1 MNRIAKISVSLVIA
15 IPLLQSVGSA
25 QNVSDVAKVIV
36 PFVEKHCVNCHGEKK
51 QNGEVTLHVFKDE
64 ASILKARKLWVRVL
78 DQLHAGEMPP
88 EGKPRPAVDEA
99 ERFAKAVHGV
109 FERFDRTAKRD
120 PGEVTIRRLNRV
132 EYANTVRDLVG
143 VTIPLGDDFPNDN
156 VGYGFDNIGDI
167 LSLSPLQFERYLA
180 SAEVIVRTAIV
191 FGEPPAPPRRV
202 AGGVHGFEGTNYGQ
216 RYDNRGR
223 LSRDADGKAIPE
235 KDKLPALPG
244 DGWRVFYDKGPLQK
258 RFIDLL
264 NSGEYKITA
273 KLQGVK
279 IGNEPSKFALVV
291 NGAIVLEGVC
301 GDKMEEHVASV
312 RLKAGALHVGVSLLN
327 EFTDPKDETKKRGI
341 VLDSITIVGPTIPES
356 HEMLLAGSEKLEGD
370 AKSRFVLE
378 RFATRAY
385 RRPATK
391 EEVDRLMKVMR
402 QAEQAPWFK
411 LSEASLKKLQEEKVP
426 QNVINKLNP
435 LLKADFR
442 DDEQFENS
450 VRALLIVN
458 GKPDDTHL
466 KAVIAAAEQAPPSWE
481 ARIAL
486 AMRAVLA
493 SPKFLYRAELNSR
506 PTEKE
511 AHPIDDYQ
519 LASRLSYFLWST
531 MPDQELFDLAAK
543 KQLHQ
548 TLPAQVKRMLADP
561 RSKALFDNFATQWL
575 HLRKLREFSP
585 DPKLFPEFTL
595 ELRDDML
602 RETDHFF
609 MAVVREDRSILDLID
624 GKFTYLN
631 QRLAKLYDIGDTNG
645 NSSLP
650 KVQMV
655 NPKGEAIP
663 PITAE
668 KDSMVGR
675 NPFVRVNLENTR
687 RGGLLTHASVLAIT
701 SQPTRTSPVKRG
713 HWVLERILGTPPP
726 PPPPNV
732 PPLEGKKEAKPATLR
747 QQLEQHRANPDCTG
761 CHARMDPIGFG
772 FENFNAIGRFR
783 DKDGDL
789 PIDAAGELPGGQKF
803 NGPDELKTIL
813 KNKKELFSRNLT
825 EKMLIYA
832 AGRGLD
838 FYDRRSVDGILA
850 ELQKNDNRFHSLIT
864 AIVQSDPFRMRRGK
878 DQP

>member
-51 QNGEVTLHVFKDE
+51 QKGEVTLHVFKDE
-64 ASILKARKLWVRVL
+64 ASILKARKMWVRVL

-88 EGKPRPAVDEA
+88 EGKPRPAFDEA
-99 ERFAKAVHGV
+99 ERFVKAVHGV

-191 FGEPPAPPRRV
+191 FGEPPAPPNSFSNAHQGWV
-202 AGGVHGFEGTNYGQ
+202 WPDYGP
-216 RYDNRGR
+216 RYDRIGR
-223 LSRDADGKAIPE
+223 LSRDAQGKEIPE
-235 KDKLPALPG
+235 KERLPRGVG
-244 DGWRVFYDKGPLQK
+244 DGWRIFYGKGPFQK
-258 RFIDLL
+258 QFTDLI
-264 NSGEYKITA
+264 NPGEYQITA
-273 KLQGVK
+273 KMVGIKAGDEL
-279 IGNEPSKFALVV
+279 PKFALVV
-291 NGAIVLEGVC
+291 NGKSVTEGVC
-301 GDKMEEHVASV
+301 GEKDEDYVASV
-312 RLKAGALHVGVSLLN
+312 RLKPGELNIGVSLLN
-327 EFTDPKDETKKRGI
+327 PFTEPADETKKRGI
-341 VLDSITIVGPTIPES
+341 ALGGIKIVGPMFPES
-356 HEMLLAGSEKLEGD
+356 HERLLAGSEKLEGD

-391 EEVDRLMKVMR
+391 EEVDRLIALMK
-402 QAEQAPWFK
+402 QAEQIPWFK
-411 LSEASLKKLQEEKVP
+411 LTETSVKKLREAKVEGHW
-426 QNVINKLNP
+426 IKKLEP
-435 LLKADFR
+435 LLSAEFR
-442 DDEQFENS
+442 DDEYFGKS

-466 KAVIAAAEQAPPSWE
+466 KAVLAAAEQAPPSWE

-511 AHPIDDYQ
+511 AHPIDDFQ

-655 NPKGEAIP
+655 NPKGDAIP
-663 PITAE
+663 QITAE
-668 KDSMVGR
+668 NDSMVGR

-803 NGPDELKTIL
+803 NGPDELKIIL

>member
-25 QNVSDVAKVIV
+25 QDVSDVAKVIV

-51 QNGEVTLHVFKDE
+51 QKGEVTLHVFKDE
-64 ASILKARKLWVRVL
+64 ASILKARKTWVRVL

-88 EGKPRPAVDEA
+88 EGKPRPAFDEA
-99 ERFAKAVHGV
+99 ERFVKAVHGV

-191 FGEPPAPPRRV
+191 FGEPSAPPRRV

-385 RRPATK
+385 RRPAAK

-426 QNVINKLNP
+426 QNVINNLNP

-466 KAVIAAAEQAPPSWE
+466 KAVLAAAEQAPPSWE

-493 SPKFLYRAELNSR
+493 SPKFLYRAELDSR

-803 NGPDELKTIL
+803 NGPDELKIIL

>member
-51 QNGEVTLHVFKDE
+51 QKGEVTLHVFKDE
-64 ASILKARKLWVRVL
+64 ASILKARKMWVRVL

-88 EGKPRPAVDEA
+88 EGKPRPAFDEA
-99 ERFAKAVHGV
+99 ERFVKAVHGV

-191 FGEPPAPPRRV
+191 FGEPPAPPKSSSNAHQGWV
-202 AGGVHGFEGTNYGQ
+202 WPDYGP
-216 RYDNRGR
+216 RYDKIGR
-223 LSRDADGKAIPE
+223 LARDAQGKEIPE
-235 KDKLPALPG
+235 KERLPRGVG
-244 DGWRVFYDKGPLQK
+244 DGWRIFYGKGPFQK
-258 RFIDLL
+258 QFTDLI
-264 NSGEYKITA
+264 NPGEYQITA
-273 KLQGVK
+273 KMVGIKAGDEL
-279 IGNEPSKFALVV
+279 PKFALVV
-291 NGAIVLEGVC
+291 NGKSVTQGVC
-301 GDKMEEHVASV
+301 GEKDEDYVASV
-312 RLKAGALHVGVSLLN
+312 RLKPGELNIGVSLLN
-327 EFTDPKDETKKRGI
+327 PFTDPADETKKRGI
-341 VLDSITIVGPTIPES
+341 ALGGIKIVGPMFPES
-356 HEMLLAGSEKLEGD
+356 HERLLAGSEKLEGD
-370 AKSRFVLE
+370 PKSRFVLE

-391 EEVDRLMKVMR
+391 EEVDRLIALMK
-402 QAEQAPWFK
+402 QAEQIPWFK
-411 LSEASLKKLQEEKVP
+411 LTEASVKKLQEAKVEGHW
-426 QNVINKLNP
+426 IKRLEP
-435 LLKADFR
+435 LFSAEFR
-442 DDEQFENS
+442 DDEYFGKS
-450 VRALLIVN
+450 VRALLRPN
-458 GKPDDTHL
+458 NQPDYTHL
-466 KAVIAAAEQAPPSWE
+466 EAILAAAEQAPPSWE

-663 PITAE
+663 QITAE
-668 KDSMVGR
+668 NDSMVGR

-732 PPLEGKKEAKPATLR
+732 PPLEGKKEAKLATVR
-747 QQLEQHRANPDCTG
+747 QQLEQHRANPDCEG

-803 NGPDELKTIL
+803 NGPDELKIIL

>member
-51 QNGEVTLHVFKDE
+51 QKGEVTLHVFKDE
-64 ASILKARKLWVRVL
+64 ASILKARKMWVRVL

-88 EGKPRPAVDEA
+88 EGKPRPAFDEA
-99 ERFAKAVHGV
+99 ERFVKAVHGV

-191 FGEPPAPPRRV
+191 FGEPSAPPRRF

-378 RFATRAY
+378 RFVTRAY

-466 KAVIAAAEQAPPSWE
+466 KAVLAAAEQAPPSWE

-493 SPKFLYRAELNSR
+493 SPKFLYRAELDSR
-506 PTEKE
+506 PMEKE
-511 AHPIDDYQ
+511 AHPIDDFQ

-548 TLPAQVKRMLADP
+548 NLPAQVKRMLADP

>member
-51 QNGEVTLHVFKDE
+51 QKGEVTLHVFKDE
-64 ASILKARKLWVRVL
+64 ASILKARKMWVRVL

-88 EGKPRPAVDEA
+88 EGKPKPAVDEA

-258 RFIDLL
+258 RLIDLL

-385 RRPATK
+385 RRPAAR

-426 QNVINKLNP
+426 QNVINNLKP

-466 KAVIAAAEQAPPSWE
+466 KAVLAAAEQAPPSWE

-511 AHPIDDYQ
+511 AHPIDDFQ

-548 TLPAQVKRMLADP
+548 NLPAQVKRMLADP

-732 PPLEGKKEAKPATLR
+732 PPLEGKKEAKLATVR
-747 QQLEQHRANPDCTG
+747 QQLEQHRANPDCAG

-803 NGPDELKTIL
+803 NGPDELKIIL

>member
-1 MNRIAKISVSLVIA
+1 
-15 IPLLQSVGSA
+15 
-25 QNVSDVAKVIV
+25 
-36 PFVEKHCVNCHGEKK
+36 
-51 QNGEVTLHVFKDE
+51 
-64 ASILKARKLWVRVL
+64 
-78 DQLHAGEMPP
+78 
-88 EGKPRPAVDEA
+88 
-99 ERFAKAVHGV
+99 
-109 FERFDRTAKRD
+109 
-120 PGEVTIRRLNRV
+120 VTIRRLNRV

-732 PPLEGKKEAKPATLR
+732 PPLEGKKEAKLATVR
-747 QQLEQHRANPDCTG
+747 QQLEQHRANPDCAG

>member
-1 MNRIAKISVSLVIA
+1 
-15 IPLLQSVGSA
+15 
-25 QNVSDVAKVIV
+25 
-36 PFVEKHCVNCHGEKK
+36 
-51 QNGEVTLHVFKDE
+51 
-64 ASILKARKLWVRVL
+64 
-78 DQLHAGEMPP
+78 
-88 EGKPRPAVDEA
+88 
-99 ERFAKAVHGV
+99 
-109 FERFDRTAKRD
+109 
-120 PGEVTIRRLNRV
+120 
-132 EYANTVRDLVG
+132 
-143 VTIPLGDDFPNDN
+143 
-156 VGYGFDNIGDI
+156 
-167 LSLSPLQFERYLA
+167 
-180 SAEVIVRTAIV
+180 
-191 FGEPPAPPRRV
+191 
-202 AGGVHGFEGTNYGQ
+202 
-216 RYDNRGR
+216 
-223 LSRDADGKAIPE
+223 
-235 KDKLPALPG
+235 
-244 DGWRVFYDKGPLQK
+244 
-258 RFIDLL
+258 
-264 NSGEYKITA
+264 
-273 KLQGVK
+273 
-279 IGNEPSKFALVV
+279 
-291 NGAIVLEGVC
+291 
-301 GDKMEEHVASV
+301 
-312 RLKAGALHVGVSLLN
+312 
-327 EFTDPKDETKKRGI
+327 
-341 VLDSITIVGPTIPES
+341 
-356 HEMLLAGSEKLEGD
+356 
-370 AKSRFVLE
+370 
-378 RFATRAY
+378 
-385 RRPATK
+385 
-391 EEVDRLMKVMR
+391 
-402 QAEQAPWFK
+402 
-411 LSEASLKKLQEEKVP
+411 
-426 QNVINKLNP
+426 
-435 LLKADFR
+435 
-442 DDEQFENS
+442 
-450 VRALLIVN
+450 
-458 GKPDDTHL
+458 
-466 KAVIAAAEQAPPSWE
+466 
-481 ARIAL
+481 
-486 AMRAVLA
+486 MRAVLA

-511 AHPIDDYQ
+511 AHPIDDFQ

>member
-1 MNRIAKISVSLVIA
+1 MNRIAKISVSLAIA

-51 QNGEVTLHVFKDE
+51 QKGEVTLHVFKDE
-64 ASILKARKLWVRVL
+64 ASILKARKTWVRVL

-88 EGKPRPAVDEA
+88 VGKPRPAIDEA
-99 ERFAKAVHGV
+99 ERFAKSVHGV

-378 RFATRAY
+378 RFVTRAY

-426 QNVINKLNP
+426 QNVINNLKP

-466 KAVIAAAEQAPPSWE
+466 KAVLAAAEQAPPSWE

-732 PPLEGKKEAKPATLR
+732 PPLEGKKEAKLATVR
-747 QQLEQHRANPDCTG
+747 QQLEQHRANPDCAG

-803 NGPDELKTIL
+803 NGPDELKIIL

>member
-1 MNRIAKISVSLVIA
+1 M
-15 IPLLQSVGSA
+15 
-25 QNVSDVAKVIV
+25 
-36 PFVEKHCVNCHGEKK
+36 
-51 QNGEVTLHVFKDE
+51 
-64 ASILKARKLWVRVL
+64 WVRVL

-88 EGKPRPAVDEA
+88 EGKPKPAVDEA

-143 VTIPLGDDFPNDN
+143 VTIPVGDDFPNDN

-258 RFIDLL
+258 RLIDLL

-385 RRPATK
+385 RRPAAR

-426 QNVINKLNP
+426 QNVINNLKP

-466 KAVIAAAEQAPPSWE
+466 KAVLAAAEQAPPSWE

-511 AHPIDDYQ
+511 AHPIDDFQ

-548 TLPAQVKRMLADP
+548 NLPAQVKRMLADP

-732 PPLEGKKEAKPATLR
+732 PPLEGKKEAKLATVR
-747 QQLEQHRANPDCTG
+747 QQLEQHRANPDCAG

-803 NGPDELKTIL
+803 NGPDELKIIL

>member
-1 MNRIAKISVSLVIA
+1 
-15 IPLLQSVGSA
+15 
-25 QNVSDVAKVIV
+25 
-36 PFVEKHCVNCHGEKK
+36 
-51 QNGEVTLHVFKDE
+51 
-64 ASILKARKLWVRVL
+64 
-78 DQLHAGEMPP
+78 
-88 EGKPRPAVDEA
+88 
-99 ERFAKAVHGV
+99 
-109 FERFDRTAKRD
+109 
-120 PGEVTIRRLNRV
+120 
-132 EYANTVRDLVG
+132 
-143 VTIPLGDDFPNDN
+143 
-156 VGYGFDNIGDI
+156 
-167 LSLSPLQFERYLA
+167 
-180 SAEVIVRTAIV
+180 
-191 FGEPPAPPRRV
+191 
-202 AGGVHGFEGTNYGQ
+202 
-216 RYDNRGR
+216 
-223 LSRDADGKAIPE
+223 LSRDAQGKEIPE
-235 KDKLPALPG
+235 KERLPRGVG
-244 DGWRVFYDKGPLQK
+244 DGWRIFYGKGPFQK
-258 RFIDLL
+258 QFTDLI
-264 NSGEYKITA
+264 NPGEYQITA
-273 KLQGVK
+273 KMVGIKAGDEL
-279 IGNEPSKFALVV
+279 PKFALVV
-291 NGAIVLEGVC
+291 NGKSVTQGVC
-301 GDKMEEHVASV
+301 GEKDEDYVASV
-312 RLKAGALHVGVSLLN
+312 RLKPGELNIGVSLLN
-327 EFTDPKDETKKRGI
+327 PFTEPADETKKRGI
-341 VLDSITIVGPTIPES
+341 ALGGIKIVGPMFPES
-356 HEMLLAGSEKLEGD
+356 HERLLAGSEKLEGD

-391 EEVDRLMKVMR
+391 EEVDRLIALMK
-402 QAEQAPWFK
+402 QAEQIPWFK
-411 LSEASLKKLQEEKVP
+411 LTETSVKKLREAKVEGHW
-426 QNVINKLNP
+426 IKKLEP
-435 LLKADFR
+435 LLSAEFR
-442 DDEQFENS
+442 DDEYFGKS

-466 KAVIAAAEQAPPSWE
+466 KAVLAAAEQAPPSWE

-511 AHPIDDYQ
+511 AHPIDDFQ

-655 NPKGEAIP
+655 NPKGDAIP
-663 PITAE
+663 QITAE
-668 KDSMVGR
+668 NDSMVGR

-732 PPLEGKKEAKPATLR
+732 PPLEGKKEAKLATVR
-747 QQLEQHRANPDCTG
+747 QQLEQHRANPDCAG

-803 NGPDELKTIL
+803 NGPDELKIIL